1 MSRPLLGLALLLGVT
16 VLAVWWSGAT
26 ASGGVSGDAIARFA
40 YLAILAALVG
50 AWAVR
55 MMPRQNML
63 RNAIL
68 WTLIILVLVVIY
80 GLGGFA

>member
-16 VLAVWWSGAT
+16 VLAVWWSGA

-55 MMPRQNML
+55 MPRQNML

-68 WTLIILVLVVIY
+68 WTLIILALVVIY